1 MISLRSSCLPITAD
15 YIKRNAMKLP
25 EDFRKRILLVSL
37 GTSPQIIT
45 EVIYALTEGR
55 RRTGEPMFIPTR
67 VVVISTQEGI
77 RKSRE
82 ALELMGHYQRLISEY
97 QLPGLPQP
105 EYFAISKDG
114 VELNDIRTT
123 EDNEAAADSIK
134 RMVLECTR
142 DDDAALHISI
152 AGGRKT
158 QGYYTGLIAS
168 LFCREQDTL
177 SHVLVSE
184 GYEGHPEFYFPTAS
198 DSFIQVK
205 DQMLN
210 AKDAVIELARLP
222 LISVRKDLPN
232 GFFDASSD
240 LSVSEVVRRMSV
252 GINDI
257 DLQLKVAPNTI
268 TLSTCGI
275 QFDISHDLL
284 LAAYVLMFYRW
295 QHEPDFRFGI
305 VDRTD
310 DSKLIPTDK
319 IFLPSG
325 GDSEKLRGRFI
336 QTLIEVI
343 TIFEPELDDYEID
356 FSDAES
362 IFDFLEVSKLN
373 GKSISVLTP
382 YSKKL
387 GCYQFGDV
395 TDSFYNDRRTSMKK
409 LLAAELP
416 KHWVEALLPKS
427 DRVTGHKIELQTD
440 KFIYVKD

>member
-1 MISLRSSCLPITAD
+1 
-15 YIKRNAMKLP
+15 MKLP

-82 ALELMGHYQRLISEY
+82 ALELKGHYQRLISEY
-97 QLPGLPQP
+97 QLAGLPQP

-142 DDDAALHISI
+142 DDEAALHISI

-158 QGYYTGLIAS
+158 QGYYTGLVAS

-210 AKDAVIELARLP
+210 AKEAQVELALLP
-222 LISVRKDLPN
+222 LIPLRKDLP
-232 GFFDASSD
+232 GVFFDTRSD
-240 LSVSEVVRRMSV
+240 LSVSEVVRR
-252 GINDI
+252 INVDKADI
-257 DLQLKVAPNTI
+257 DLQLSV
-268 TLSTCGI
+268 STEGI
-275 QFDISHDLL
+275 YLRTNGIDFNISDDFL

-295 QHEPDFRFGI
+295 QHEPEFRFAVGNRKNAAQNI
-305 VDRTD
+305 AADR
-310 DSKLIPTDK
+310 I
-319 IFLPSG
+319 ILPKG
-325 GDSEKLRGRFI
+325 GDEQQLLQRFLQALVEI
-336 QTLIEVI
+336 ISI
-343 TIFEPELDDYEID
+343 YKPELADYELD
-356 FSDAES
+356 FNNAET
-362 IFDFLEVSKLN
+362 IYDFLEASKLN
-373 GKSISVLTP
+373 GKTISLLTP
-382 YSKKL
+382 EDEDA
-387 GCYQFGDV
+387 GCWKFGDV
-395 TDSFYNDRRTSMKK
+395 MDTFYNDRRTSMKK
-409 LLAAELP
+409 LLSAELP

-427 DRVTGHKIELQTD
+427 DRVTGHKIELEAD

>member
-1 MISLRSSCLPITAD
+1 M
-15 YIKRNAMKLP
+15 KRP
-25 EDFRKRILLVSL
+25 EEYKKRILLVSL

-97 QLPGLPQP
+97 QLSGLPKP

-134 RMVLECTR
+134 RIALECTR

-158 QGYYTGLIAS
+158 QGYYTGLVAS

-184 GYEGHPEFYFPTAS
+184 GYEGHPEFYFPTSS

-210 AKDAVIELARLP
+210 AKEAIVELAQLP

-232 GFFDASSD
+232 GFFDTGSD
-240 LSVSEVVRRMSV
+240 LSVSEVVRRISV
-252 GINDI
+252 DRTSI
-257 DLQLKVAPNTI
+257 DLQLRVAPNSI
-268 TLSTCGI
+268 SLITCGI

-295 QHEPDFRFGI
+295 QHDLEYRYEVLGKDDKPI
-305 VDRTD
+305 ISDRI
-310 DSKLIPTDK
+310 L
-319 IFLPSG
+319 LPKG
-325 GDSEKLRGRFI
+325 GDPKKVLNRYLQSLAEI
-336 QTLIEVI
+336 ISI
-343 TIFEPELDDYEID
+343 TQPNMSVNNLDLSNPKAV
-356 FSDAES
+356 FL
-362 IFDFLEVSKLN
+362 FLEEAGLN
-373 GKSISVLTP
+373 GKTISLLTP
-382 YSKKL
+382 FDKKVGEFKFGFVMDTFYS
-387 GCYQFGDV
+387 
-395 TDSFYNDRRTSMKK
+395 DRRTSMRE
-409 LLAAELP
+409 LLELELP
-416 KHWVEALLPKS
+416 EFWVDALLPHPIRGK
-427 DRVTGHKIELQTD
+427 GHKVELNED
-440 KFIYVKD
+440 KFTYVSS